1 MDRSHDAMAHATD
14 REIASFEEQF
24 KSHYVHLCTLA
35 YYVVDD
41 RDAARDIVQDFYL
54 DFWNRRHKIIIT
66 QDFKSYASRA
76 IRYLAINYL
85 KKAGKIRLEE
95 VPVMEEL
102 AAGFQTEDK
111 QAREARYAAVW
122 EVLARLPEQRR
133 KIFLM
138 SNQQD
143 IRYKDIAASLGI
155 SVNTVKTQIRLALQ
169 FLRQECKWMAVP
181 ATFLWVCLRQVF
193 NC

>member
-1 MDRSHDAMAHATD
+1 MDRSNDAMTHVTTA
-14 REIASFEEQF
+14 EIASFEQQF
-24 KSHYVHLCTLA
+24 KSHYVHLCTIA

-54 DFWNRRHKIIIT
+54 DFWNRRHKIVIL
-66 QDFKSYASRA
+66 QDFKSYASGA

-85 KKAGKIRLEE
+85 KKAGRIRLEE
-95 VPVMEEL
+95 IPVMEEL
-102 AAGFQTEDK
+102 AAGFPSEDK

-122 EVLARLPEQRR
+122 EVLSRLPEQRR

-138 SNQQD
+138 SNQQN
-143 IRYKDIAASLGI
+143 IKYKDIAATLGI

-169 FLRQECKWMAVP
+169 FLREECKWLTVP
-181 ATFLWVCLRQVF
+181 ATVIWACLGQGF
-193 NC
+193 NF